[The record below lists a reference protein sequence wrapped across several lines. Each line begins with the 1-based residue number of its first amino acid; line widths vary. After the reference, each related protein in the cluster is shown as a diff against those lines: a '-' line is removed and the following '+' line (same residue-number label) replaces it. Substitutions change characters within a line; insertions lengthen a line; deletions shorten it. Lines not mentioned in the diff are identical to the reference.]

1 MMARSSTSTPFS
13 TLRMRRSPPQGC
25 SSGACFVSLADALL
39 FSVRVGSSWWDCDH
53 AGFCG
58 SGNRNMA
65 SRARWVEEAG
75 AAEVVENRGKLWLT
89 TGVTRG
95 GKLYY
100 NVEETGLG
108 VLCIQHTST
117 NAALCESLK
126 PFILPI
132 MFLAEMGA
140 LILLNDKD
148 ETIGIEDIYGKLAGG
163 NYGCSWDTF
172 QAYKH
177 LKSLGYIVGRFG
189 VPWTMKHGGTHHT
202 IAPQMN
208 ILETD
213 QSLNRVDG
221 ASNDI
226 TKLLKEIQI
235 DGICPSFEVYLPN
248 SKFKK
253 SSPGCPSF
261 LLCLLRG
268 KPPSRVELEA
278 VENNFRGIPLKYAHV
293 DNGRVSFLSFD
304 EVTLPSLP

>member
-1 MMARSSTSTPFS
+1 M
-13 TLRMRRSPPQGC
+13 
-25 SSGACFVSLADALL
+25 
-39 FSVRVGSSWWDCDH
+39 
-53 AGFCG
+53 
-58 SGNRNMA
+58 
-65 SRARWVEEAG
+65 
-75 AAEVVENRGKLWLT
+75 
-89 TGVTRG
+89 
-95 GKLYY
+95 
-100 NVEETGLG
+100 
-108 VLCIQHTST
+108 LCIQHTST

-132 MFLAEMGA
+132 MYSVLYMSCLTLTLFSSTRVLLVKAHCMMKTCRFLAEMGA
-140 LILLNDKD
+140 LILVNDKD

-213 QSLNRVDG
+213 QSLNRVDE

-235 DGICPSFEVYLPN
+235 DRICPSFEVYLPN

-261 LLCLLRG
+261 LLCLLR
-268 KPPSRVELEA
+268 
-278 VENNFRGIPLKYAHV
+278 
-293 DNGRVSFLSFD
+293 
-304 EVTLPSLP
+304 

>member
-1 MMARSSTSTPFS
+1 MVKAATWLLDRLPYLLKQDKGNDANAARDRRRRRRAPAGGAANAVGNDDGEEQHLNTFLDTANASSA
-13 TLRMRRSPPQGC
+13 
-25 SSGACFVSLADALL
+25 SS
-39 FSVRVGSSWWDCDH
+39 RVQ
-53 AGFCG
+53 F
-58 SGNRNMA
+58 RNMA

-89 TGVTRG
+89 TGVTRA

-100 NVEETGLG
+100 NVEETG
-108 VLCIQHTST
+108 
-117 NAALCESLK
+117 
-126 PFILPI
+126 
-132 MFLAEMGA
+132 FLAEMGA
-140 LILLNDKD
+140 LILVNDKD

-213 QSLNRVDG
+213 QSLNRVDE

-235 DGICPSFEVYLPN
+235 DRICPSFEVYLPN

-278 VENNFRGIPLKYAHV
+278 VENNFRGIPLKYSHV
-293 DNGRVSFLSFD
+293 DNGRVSYLSFD

>member
-1 MMARSSTSTPFS
+1 MVKAATWLLDLLLYLLKQDKGNDANAARDRRRRRRAPAGGAANAVGNDDGEEQHLNTFLDTANASFASS
-13 TLRMRRSPPQGC
+13 RMQ
-25 SSGACFVSLADALL
+25 F
-39 FSVRVGSSWWDCDH
+39 
-53 AGFCG
+53 
-58 SGNRNMA
+58 RNMA

-89 TGVTRG
+89 TGVTRA

-100 NVEETGLG
+100 NVEETG
-108 VLCIQHTST
+108 
-117 NAALCESLK
+117 
-126 PFILPI
+126 
-132 MFLAEMGA
+132 FLAEMGA

-235 DGICPSFEVYLPN
+235 DRICPSFEVYLPN

-253 SSPGCPSF
+253 SSPGFPSF

-278 VENNFRGIPLKYAHV
+278 VENNFRGIPLKYSHV
-293 DNGRVSFLSFD
+293 DNGRVSYLSFD